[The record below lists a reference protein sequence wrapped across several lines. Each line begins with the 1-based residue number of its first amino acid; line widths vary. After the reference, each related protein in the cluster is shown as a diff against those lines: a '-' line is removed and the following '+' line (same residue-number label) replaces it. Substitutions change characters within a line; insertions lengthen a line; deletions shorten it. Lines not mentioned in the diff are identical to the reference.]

1 MRALLRKY
9 NMSSEEFR
17 RVLEMYVEE
26 EKSALAKLETES
38 QKELYLQSKRSR
50 NYEGWMRRAK
60 RGYG

>member
-1 MRALLRKY
+1 
-9 NMSSEEFR
+9 MSSEEFR

-26 EKSALAKLETES
+26 EKIALAKLETES